1 MKVSQGVRLAL
12 GSLVAMGALA
22 VSTAYADALTQA
34 DVSLIDPGPLL
45 GDLGPDTIVAPGS
58 INGGDS
64 TDIGSDALLTG
75 EYISVGTTSLVY
87 NIEGGVSGAGSG
99 CTFAETVHTCSGYVA
114 GAFYKFSNLVFS
126 NPLDVIQGI
135 IVSLSPGT
143 SYTAGSGVSFT
154 ADSVTMDVG
163 LNAIEL
169 PSYNNGSIDFR
180 TITVDLMIGPSGTSP
195 PPSVPEPATGALIG
209 VGLALVGLARRRVRR

>member
-12 GSLVAMGALA
+12 GSLVAMGALG
-22 VSTAYADALTQA
+22 VSTAYADTLTQA
-34 DVSLIDPGPLL
+34 DVSLIDPGPIL
-45 GDLGPDTIVAPGS
+45 GDVGPDTILAPGS
-58 INGGDS
+58 INSGDS
-64 TDIGSDALLTG
+64 TDIGSNVLLTG

-87 NIEGGVSGAGSG
+87 NIEGGISGSG
-99 CTFAETVHTCSGYVA
+99 CTFAQTVGTCSGYDA

-135 IVSLSPGT
+135 TVSLSPGT

-169 PSYNNGSIDFR
+169 PSYNNGDIDFG

>member
-12 GSLVAMGALA
+12 GSLVAMGALG
-22 VSTAYADALTQA
+22 VSTAYADTLTQA
-34 DVSLIDPGPLL
+34 DVSLIDPGPIL
-45 GDLGPDTIVAPGS
+45 GDVGPDTILAPGS
-58 INGGDS
+58 INSGDS
-64 TDIGSDALLTG
+64 TDIGSNVLLTG

-87 NIEGGVSGAGSG
+87 NIEGGAGSG
-99 CTFAETVHTCSGYVA
+99 CTFAQTVGTCSGYDA

-169 PSYNNGSIDFR
+169 PSYNNGDIDFG

>member
-1 MKVSQGVRLAL
+1 MKVSQRGRLAL
-12 GSLVAMGALA
+12 GSLVAMGALG
-22 VSTAYADALTQA
+22 VSTAYADTLTQA
-34 DVSLIDPGPLL
+34 DVSLIDSGSL
-45 GDLGPDTIVAPGS
+45 GDFGPDTILAPGS

-64 TDIGSDALLTG
+64 TDIGTDVLFAG
-75 EYISVGTTSLVY
+75 EYITVGTTSLVY
-87 NIEGGVSGAGSG
+87 NIEGGISGGSSG
-99 CTFAETVHTCSGYVA
+99 CTFAETVGTCSGYDA
-114 GAFYKFSNLVFS
+114 GAFYRFSNLVFS

-135 IVSLSPGT
+135 TVSLSPGT

-169 PSYNNGSIDFR
+169 PSNNDGTVNYG
-180 TITVDLMIGPSGTSP
+180 TITVDLTIGPSGTSP

>member
-12 GSLVAMGALA
+12 GSLVAMGALG
-22 VSTAYADALTQA
+22 VSTAYADTLTQA
-34 DVSLIDPGPLL
+34 DVSLIDPGPIL
-45 GDLGPDTIVAPGS
+45 GDVGPDTILAPGS
-58 INGGDS
+58 INSGDS
-64 TDIGSDALLTG
+64 TDIGSNVLLTG

-87 NIEGGVSGAGSG
+87 NIEGGAGSG
-99 CTFAETVHTCSGYVA
+99 CTFAQTVGTCSGYDA

-135 IVSLSPGT
+135 TVSLSPGT

-169 PSYNNGSIDFR
+169 PSYNNGDIDFG

>member
-12 GSLVAMGALA
+12 GSLVAMGALG
-22 VSTAYADALTQA
+22 VSTAYADTLTQA
-34 DVSLIDPGPLL
+34 DVSLIDPGPIL
-45 GDLGPDTIVAPGS
+45 GDLGPDTILAPGS

-64 TDIGSDALLTG
+64 TDIGSNVLLTG
-75 EYISVGTTSLVY
+75 EYITVGTTSLVY

-99 CTFAETVHTCSGYVA
+99 CTFAEAMGTCSGYDA
-114 GAFYKFSNLVFS
+114 NAFYKFSNLVFS

-135 IVSLSPGT
+135 TVSLSPGT

-169 PSYNNGSIDFR
+169 PSYNNGNIDFG
-180 TITVDLMIGPSGTSP
+180 TITVDLTIGPSGISP